1 MRRTIAIVAL
11 LTTAVPA
18 TAQVQPTAAPVD
30 ALSRTFTGADLF
42 GLSIAADP
50 QISPDGRQIVY
61 VRRSGDIMTDR
72 IQGSLWLI
80 DVASGRQTPFAA
92 SGSSPRWSPDGTR
105 VAYVA
110 PDGERSQLFVRWV
123 AGGESTRVTALP
135 GDPHALAWSP
145 DGRRIAYVANVAGE
159 PTTLGKAPAKP
170 AGAKWAEPLE
180 VIDRVTYRND
190 GAGYRKPGYDHLFV
204 VAADGGAAQQ
214 LTYGRFDDDGP
225 LSCCDLPR

>member
-1 MRRTIAIVAL
+1 M
-11 LTTAVPA
+11 
-18 TAQVQPTAAPVD
+18 
-30 ALSRTFTGADLF
+30 
-42 GLSIAADP
+42 
-50 QISPDGRQIVY
+50 
-61 VRRSGDIMTDR
+61 
-72 IQGSLWLI
+72 
-80 DVASGRQTPFAA
+80 
-92 SGSSPRWSPDGTR
+92 
-105 VAYVA
+105 
-110 PDGERSQLFVRWV
+110 RWV

-225 LSCCDLPR
+225 LSWSADGRRIVFAAMRGKDAERNVMNSDIYAVDIASGALTQLTDRDGPDATPRWSPDGTRLAWTGFDDKRRAYETTIMVTARWRGSGSTARARC